1 MTKTHKHKHRKH
13 KSMMRRLDD
22 SMKRPANFDDIM
34 NRANQGWEML
44 AKDISRFRTLSPLS
58 QILLVLILTGTILI
72 IFSLIAS
79 LLTNL
84 LPW

>member
-1 MTKTHKHKHRKH
+1 MTRKH
-13 KSMMRRLDD
+13 KPRRHKSIMRRLDD
-22 SMKRPANFDDIM
+22 SIKRPANFDGIM

-44 AKDISRFRTLSPLS
+44 AKDISRFRTLSPLN

-72 IFSLIAS
+72 IYSLIA
-79 LLTNL
+79 NL

>member
-1 MTKTHKHKHRKH
+1 MARKHKHRRH

-22 SMKRPANFDDIM
+22 SMKRPANFDGIM
-34 NRANQGWEML
+34 NRANQGWEIL
-44 AKDISRFRTLSPLS
+44 AKDITRFRTLSPLN

-72 IFSLIAS
+72 MYSLIA
-79 LLTNL
+79 NM